1 MPIHDSWEVL
11 QQGIALKPLVIS
23 GAASDPPH
31 LVVHHASVHTLA
43 DDYALT
49 SMGDAKR
56 RRQPGHQGIRWRMMC
71 SGNEGTKEENQLG
84 VVNCMRGC
92 GGLGQCKAGCFVMSP
107 ANMYASGNRF
117 EAAKHRCAARLEIT
131 ATLEEINQGVVR
143 VQLKETHTPNPA
155 GAVPPPAGAVI
166 HKNEAMIIR
175 VRQEV
180 WMREIARR
188 TFTTWLHDTIRND
201 RTEGFRVAR
210 FLMQHVPQDVVR
222 HM

>member
-1 MPIHDSWEVL
+1 MARFG
-11 QQGIALKPLVIS
+11 Q
-23 GAASDPPH
+23 
-31 LVVHHASVHTLA
+31 
-43 DDYALT
+43 
-49 SMGDAKR
+49 
-56 RRQPGHQGIRWRMMC
+56 
-71 SGNEGTKEENQLG
+71 
-84 VVNCMRGC
+84 
-92 GGLGQCKAGCFVMSP
+92 GLG
-107 ANMYASGNRF
+107 
-117 EAAKHRCAARLEIT
+117 
-131 ATLEEINQGVVR
+131 QGVVR

>member
-1 MPIHDSWEVL
+1 M
-11 QQGIALKPLVIS
+11 
-23 GAASDPPH
+23 
-31 LVVHHASVHTLA
+31 
-43 DDYALT
+43 
-49 SMGDAKR
+49 
-56 RRQPGHQGIRWRMMC
+56 
-71 SGNEGTKEENQLG
+71 
-84 VVNCMRGC
+84 
-92 GGLGQCKAGCFVMSP
+92 
-107 ANMYASGNRF
+107 
-117 EAAKHRCAARLEIT
+117 
-131 ATLEEINQGVVR
+131 
-143 VQLKETHTPNPA
+143 
-155 GAVPPPAGAVI
+155 I